1 MKTLFSIGD
10 NDENESHWIS
20 LSDMMTGLMMIFL
33 LLSMTLMVGAEQ
45 TSKIASTYQAQK
57 SKIYQELVREFKDD
71 LNKWDAE
78 IDDNTLTIKFNNDEV
93 LFKAG
98 NPQLNP
104 KFKTILNDF
113 IPRYVAVLAK
123 ANHKNNIL
131 EVRIEGHTSSE
142 WAYGVSQD
150 NAYFN
155 NMALSQARTR
165 SVLQYILNMPTIRS
179 DKHWLMKYLTANGL
193 SSSRPILNGKGKE
206 DSKRSRRVEFRIVT
220 NAEGQISEILRQVGK
235 KS

>member
-1 MKTLFSIGD
+1 MNTLYS
-10 NDENESHWIS
+10 NRHEDENESHWIS

-45 TSKIASTYQAQK
+45 TSNIASAYQAQK
-57 SKIYQELVREFKDD
+57 SEIYQELMKEFKDD
-71 LNKWDAE
+71 LSKWDAE

-113 IPRYVAVLAK
+113 IPRYVNILTK
-123 ANHKNNIL
+123 DSHKNNIL

-155 NMALSQARTR
+155 NMNLSQARTR
-165 SVLQYILNMPTIRS
+165 SVLQYILGMPSIHS
-179 DKHWLMKYLTANGL
+179 DKQWLMRYLTANGL
-193 SSSRPILNGKGKE
+193 SSSRPILGSNGRE
-206 DSKRSRRVEFRIVT
+206 NSKRSRRVEFRIVT
-220 NAEGQISEILRQVGK
+220 NAEGQIDEILRQVGK
-235 KS
+235 K